1 MIINVTLD
9 TNIPAD
15 VAALDALKNALLAA
29 APEGDAVEVEEVKAP
44 KAAPKKAKKAAPKKA
59 KKAAPKKADPK
70 PEPAA
75 AEQVDIGNATEV
87 AVGGDAEFTLDNV
100 RDSFRAFVEANDI
113 EAAASKLAVFDSAR
127 LSDLPEEKWGE
138 FVASL
143 NG

>member
-9 TNIPAD
+9 TSIPED

-70 PEPAA
+70 PEP
-75 AEQVDIGNATEV
+75 V
-87 AVGGDAEFTLDNV
+87 VGGDAEFTLDNV
-100 RDSFRAFVEANDI
+100 RESFRTFVEENDI
-113 EAAASKLAVFDSAR
+113 EAAAAKLAAFGSAR